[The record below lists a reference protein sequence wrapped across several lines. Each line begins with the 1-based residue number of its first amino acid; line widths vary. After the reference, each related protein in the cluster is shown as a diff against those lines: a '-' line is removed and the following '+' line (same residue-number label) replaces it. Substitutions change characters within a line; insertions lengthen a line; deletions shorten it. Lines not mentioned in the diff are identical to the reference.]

1 MDVIVSKMNKC
12 VSTSNDFKFIFSS
25 KTLSPC
31 FILELLSLEGR
42 CEDTHYFSL
51 ALSCCVH
58 APLPPLVRVRVL
70 PLTRARLPLFIRAR
84 IPTLVLNSIQ

>member
-1 MDVIVSKMNKC
+1 MDVIVYKMNKC
-12 VSTSNDFKFIFSS
+12 VSISNDFKFIFSS
-25 KTLSPC
+25 KTFSAC

-58 APLPPLVRVRVL
+58 AHLPPLVRVRVV

-84 IPTLVLNSIQ
+84 IPTLVLSSI